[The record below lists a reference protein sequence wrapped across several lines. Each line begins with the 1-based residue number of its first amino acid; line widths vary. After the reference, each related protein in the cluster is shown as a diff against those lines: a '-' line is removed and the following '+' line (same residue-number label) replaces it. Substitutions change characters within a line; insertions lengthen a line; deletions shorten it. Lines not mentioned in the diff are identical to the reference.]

1 MKIVPRD
8 IVKEMRE
15 SYLDYA
21 MSVIV
26 TRALPDVRDGL
37 KPVQRRILYAMHGL
51 GLANQS
57 KYRKSAMV
65 VGEVLGKYH
74 PHGDSSVYDAMV
86 RLAQDFSMRYQLIN
100 GQGNFGSIDGDS
112 AAAMRYTEA
121 KMTKISGEILKDIEK
136 DTVDFVPNYDGAL
149 KEPKVLP
156 SAIPNLLINGALGI
170 AVGMATKIPPHNLKE
185 VIGATIALIDNP
197 KATTED
203 LLVFVKGPDFPTG
216 GVIFNAKDIHHAY
229 ASGRGGIVVRG
240 ETDIVEVKPGT
251 YQIIISSIPY
261 QMNKAEF
268 IIKMADMVKD
278 KRLEGIRDIRD
289 ESDKDGLRIAIDL
302 KAGTHPQK
310 VVNNLYKKTEL
321 ETAYHFNMLA
331 LVGGVPQVLSLK
343 SILENFILHRQV
355 VVKRRTQFELRK
367 AEERAHILEGLKK
380 ALDNIDAVIK
390 TIRSSKDRDEART
403 ALMKQFKLTEIQT
416 NAILEMRLSTLAGLE
431 RKKTEDELSEKNKL
445 ITELKAL
452 LSNSKMIFKVIKKE
466 LLEISENYGDERKTK
481 VVAGQAKI
489 IAHEDLIPEA
499 ECVLVTTHGGYIKRT
514 DPSEYKRQK
523 RGGTGVID
531 LDTKE
536 EDFVTNLITANTH
549 DDLLFFTNKGK
560 AFQIKMYD
568 IPEGKRASKG
578 KSIMNFLALS
588 SDEKITSVLTFPR
601 EMKKKKMSLVM
612 VTKKGVIKKVNAESF
627 HDVRRNGIISI
638 KLSPGDELHWA
649 YLVEKGDS
657 IILASKDGQSIRF
670 KESDAREMGR
680 TAGGVRAIKLSSK
693 DELIGA
699 DVIKKE
705 EKDASLLVLSSRG
718 FGKRTSI
725 KEYKV
730 QKRGGSGIKTSKV
743 TEKTGLL
750 MKALV
755 IKSEFEE
762 VIAISK
768 KGQIIRTALSDIPL
782 LGRQTQGVKVMKLK
796 TGDSIASL
804 TCL

>member
-37 KPVQRRILYAMHGL
+37 KPVQRRILYAMYGL
-51 GLANQS
+51 GLTNQA

-86 RLAQDFSMRYQLIN
+86 RLAQDFSMRYQLVD

-121 KMTKISGEILKDIEK
+121 RMTKISSEILKDIEK
-136 DTVDFVPNYDGAL
+136 ETVDFAPNYDGAL

-170 AVGMATKIPPHNLKE
+170 AVGMATKIPPHNLRE
-185 VIGATIALIDNP
+185 IIGATVALIDNP
-197 KATTED
+197 KSTTED
-203 LLVFVKGPDFPTG
+203 LLEFVKGPDFPTG

-229 ASGRGGIVVRG
+229 ASGRGGVVIRG
-240 ETDIVEVKPGT
+240 ETEIVEVKSGSH
-251 YQIIISSIPY
+251 QIIISSIPY
-261 QMNKAEF
+261 QVNKAEL
-268 IIKMADMVKD
+268 IIKMADLVKD
-278 KRLEGIRDIRD
+278 KIIEGIRDIRD

-302 KAGTHPQK
+302 KTGTYPQK
-310 VVNNLYKKTEL
+310 VLNNLYKRTEL
-321 ETAYHFNMLA
+321 ETTYHFNMLA
-331 LVGGVPQVLSLK
+331 LVEGVPQVLSLK
-343 SILENFILHRQV
+343 SMLENFILHRQV
-355 VVKRRTQFELRK
+355 VLDRRTKFDLKK
-367 AEERAHILEGLKK
+367 AEDRAHILEGLKK
-380 ALDNIDAVIK
+380 ALDNIDVIIKVIK
-390 TIRSSKDRDEART
+390 SSKDRDEAKT
-403 ALMKQFKLTEIQT
+403 ALIKKFQLSELQA

-431 RKKTEDELSEKNKL
+431 RKKIEDELNEKKKL

-452 LSNSKMIFKVIKKE
+452 LKDVKKILKVIKDE
-466 LLEISENYGDERKTK
+466 LLEVAENYGDDRKTK
-481 VVAGQAKI
+481 VIKGGAEI
-489 IAHEDLIPEA
+489 IEHEDLIPEA
-499 ECVLVTTHGGYIKRT
+499 ECVLVVTHGGYIKRT

-578 KSIMNFLALS
+578 KSIMNFLALAG
-588 SDEKITSVLTFPR
+588 DEKITSVLAFPK
-601 EMKKKKMSLVM
+601 EMKEKKMSLVM
-612 VTKKGVIKKVNAESF
+612 VTKKGVIKKVKAESF
-627 HDVRRNGIISI
+627 HDVRRSGIISI
-638 KLSPGDELHWA
+638 KLAAGDELGWA
-649 YLVEKGDS
+649 YLVEKGDN
-657 IILASKDGQSIRF
+657 IILASKNGQSVRF

-680 TAGGVRAIKLSSK
+680 TAGGVRAIKLNIK

-699 DVIKKE
+699 DAIKEE
-705 EKDASLLVLSSRG
+705 EKDMSFLVISQNG
-718 FGKRTSI
+718 FGKRTNV
-725 KEYKV
+725 KEYKI
-730 QKRGGSGIKTSKV
+730 QRRGGSGIKTSKV
-743 TEKTGLL
+743 TEKTGSL

-755 IKSEFEE
+755 IKSDFEE

-768 KGQIIRTALSDIPL
+768 KGQIIRTALSDIPV
-782 LGRQTQGVKVMKLK
+782 LGRQTQGVRIMKLK
-796 TGDSIASL
+796 AGDSIASL